1 MNMNQVNIT
10 KIKIQNIKELSDN
23 IYRICN
29 FCDKSVRLNLNN
41 LDSCQKLSGTQFYCP
56 FCLRHN
62 HQQRLSR
69 HVLPI
74 SFRGII
80 GYYYYQFYLSDPPK
94 LYYSQ
99 IKSFI
104 ENHKRVGLQ
113 SPVFYYDDSNFMWYL
128 NFNHIGNHQNKA
140 PYSEVKRNI
149 SSILSCFKIDTI
161 MPQFVHDAMYK
172 KFDKAIELF
181 YQQRKRPKNKKTLIP
196 TLDGI
201 SSSAKNDFY
210 EDTRN
215 FTESDF
221 ILK

>member
-1 MNMNQVNIT
+1 MKVNEVNIT
-10 KIKIQNIKELSDN
+10 KIKVQNTDELSDN
-23 IYRICN
+23 IYRICC
-29 FCDKSVRLNLNN
+29 FCDKSIKLNLNN
-41 LDSCQKLSGTQFYCP
+41 LGSCQRLSGSKFYCS

-62 HQQRLSR
+62 HNHRPAR
-69 HVLPI
+69 HILPI

-80 GYYYYQFYLSDPPK
+80 GYYYYQYYLPDTSK

-149 SSILSCFKIDTI
+149 SSILSCFKINLMI
-161 MPQFVHDAMYK
+161 SQFAQDAVLK
-172 KFDKAIELF
+172 KFEKAIELF

-201 SSSAKNDFY
+201 SLSDKNYFY

-215 FTESDF
+215 FIETDF
-221 ILK
+221 VLK